1 LTGLA
6 TLRWEKIGVII
17 LARRRFL
24 ALAAATGGVSSLAA
38 SCGAQP
44 FTVEAAGPFFYPTPA
59 GLSVSLDRLAIVV
72 TITSHSSDDLQVSPA
87 DFASRD
93 RDRRLYVANASAAA
107 TEAGMS
113 GRAPELRGTL
123 PLPVAT
129 MRQNDVLTGYV
140 VFDVPPGVRPV
151 ELIWRQTDSDYTVP
165 LTGER

>member
-1 LTGLA
+1 
-6 TLRWEKIGVII
+6 
-17 LARRRFL
+17 
-24 ALAAATGGVSSLAA
+24 
-38 SCGAQP
+38 
-44 FTVEAAGPFFYPTPA
+44 
-59 GLSVSLDRLAIVV
+59 
-72 TITSHSSDDLQVSPA
+72 
-87 DFASRD
+87 
-93 RDRRLYVANASAAA
+93 
-107 TEAGMS
+107 MS